1 MNTMHLSSRNNLL
14 LALLVFVGMNARGA
28 GPVFNVLDYGA
39 HHDGSASS
47 TQAFRSAI
55 QAAKAAG
62 GGTVYVPAGN
72 YVSGPIELVSD
83 LVLQIDAGATLR
95 FPAAKLPFTK
105 GRQQGIECLTPVPLV
120 GGHDLHNVTI
130 AGRGVLTTDNA
141 EWLKLMPRIKASDDD
156 PGSANGPNWQRLLQ
170 DLEVKTPAPD
180 EDYQKAAPELRPS
193 FIRFM
198 DCTNVLVEG
207 IHFVGSPMWT
217 IHLLYSDNAVVR
229 NVIIETYP
237 GVHTDGIAV
246 DSSRNVRIAGCY
258 IDTGDDGIVI
268 KSGKDADG
276 RRVNRPTENV
286 SIVNCTVHHAHGAVA
301 LGSEIS
307 GGIHNLVADNITCK
321 ETAIGV
327 RIKSRRGRGGV
338 VEDVRFNNWTME
350 DVGEAINVTT
360 DYLMEGEAK
369 TSEEPVSERTPIFRN
384 IAISGMTIKR
394 AKLAIDVVGLP
405 EMPISG
411 LRISDVIASAKSG
424 MRGSF
429 TDALELRNVQVNAD
443 NGPAFLIQDS
453 KELELDGVV
462 TRKPLTDAPVVRL
475 ERCPGAIVRNSR
487 AFADTGTF
495 LSVPAG
501 ELKNVVLEGNVLD
514 GAKKPLEEA
523 ELIFDRDPRSQER
536 VIP

>member
-1 MNTMHLSSRNNLL
+1 
-14 LALLVFVGMNARGA
+14 
-28 GPVFNVLDYGA
+28 
-39 HHDGSASS
+39 
-47 TQAFRSAI
+47 
-55 QAAKAAG
+55 
-62 GGTVYVPAGN
+62 
-72 YVSGPIELVSD
+72 
-83 LVLQIDAGATLR
+83 
-95 FPAAKLPFTK
+95 
-105 GRQQGIECLTPVPLV
+105 
-120 GGHDLHNVTI
+120 
-130 AGRGVLTTDNA
+130 
-141 EWLKLMPRIKASDDD
+141 
-156 PGSANGPNWQRLLQ
+156 
-170 DLEVKTPAPD
+170 
-180 EDYQKAAPELRPS
+180 
-193 FIRFM
+193 
-198 DCTNVLVEG
+198 
-207 IHFVGSPMWT
+207 
-217 IHLLYSDNAVVR
+217 
-229 NVIIETYP
+229 
-237 GVHTDGIAV
+237 
-246 DSSRNVRIAGCY
+246 
-258 IDTGDDGIVI
+258 
-268 KSGKDADG
+268 
-276 RRVNRPTENV
+276 
-286 SIVNCTVHHAHGAVA
+286 
-301 LGSEIS
+301 
-307 GGIHNLVADNITCK
+307 
-321 ETAIGV
+321 
-327 RIKSRRGRGGV
+327 
-338 VEDVRFNNWTME
+338 ME